1 MGLVNGKVDLQNDY
15 HNWKKLFLKEEN
27 KLREI
32 FNDIAL
38 TIEHVG
44 STSVEG
50 LLAKP
55 IIDILVGVKR
65 IEDVNKIVNKLR
77 ENYTIKNNNDVGEI
91 LLIKE
96 NDKETSCLIHI
107 LEIGSERYK
116 NMILFRDILINNPT
130 IKKEYERLKIELKEK
145 HLYNR
150 EMYTKSKHNFNEKV
164 INTNN

>member
-65 IEDVNKIVNKLR
+65 IEDVNIIIDELR

-150 EMYTKSKHNFNEKV
+150 EMYTKSKHNFIEKV